1 MQWKVICR
9 VLSKMNGLSKLKI
22 RIYRSEESGLE
33 ERDVLMW
40 LTAVKVQPAGEFVVQ
55 MPWSRGEAGW
65 AEGEMLPFLALR
77 GLGTGGG

>member
-1 MQWKVICR
+1 MQWKTICS
-9 VLSKMNGLSKLKI
+9 VLSKMNGLSRLKI

-40 LTAVKVQPAGEFVVQ
+40 LVAVKVQPAGEFVVQ

-65 AEGEMLPFLALR
+65 AEEEHLPFVVER
-77 GLGTGGG
+77 